1 MKKPSKSKNDLKKVR
16 NKFIGIEE
24 QFSVKSYYPQLKEK
38 IIQLE
43 DNQKSL
49 KQQSKVLKKML
60 KDLEAE
66 KKKTQESE
74 HKYRFLTENS
84 KDLIYR
90 LSLPEGKFEYI
101 SPASLQLTGYT
112 PEEFYK
118 NKLLIKKLIH
128 PDFNNY
134 FQIQWKKIID
144 GDEPKVFEYKIIDK
158 SGRERWF
165 NQRNSYIYN
174 KKNKLIGILGV
185 VSDISDTVNKTIEIQ
200 NREKFLQTLIN
211 NSPFGVHFYELNEKD
226 ELIFTGANKTADKM
240 LGINHSSLIGKK
252 ITDAFPNLRETEIP
266 EQYKEIAKKDLVL
279 DRDEVIYKDDLI
291 QGAFEIHAFHIL
303 ENRMAVFF
311 QDISA
316 RKISEVQ
323 LKKSERLYNSL
334 VETAQDLIWR
344 CDKKG
349 RYVYLNKSWENV
361 FGYTLS
367 EMLGKPFINFLEKS
381 FKKKDKDTFNR
392 LLIEKGSL
400 NNYETIHC
408 KKNGDPIYLL
418 FNAQTILDKQ
428 GNAIGTQ
435 GTAQDITKRILDQKR
450 IELYNR
456 RLKLINEITSS
467 VVGELPFQIMI
478 DTLVNKIKDTFEVDS
493 CILRTLENDELIVLS
508 SVGIHKKYLQKTI
521 SPHIGL
527 AKEILSGLKP
537 VTVTNINNI
546 RQLKKIKNNHYNAYQ
561 FVSYAGA
568 PLKIKNEILG
578 LIGIYT
584 TKQVKEFTKE
594 DLEHLQIA
602 ANNIA
607 VAIHNYQLF
616 NELNRRNTELEKEI
630 KVRKKAEETNALLAQ
645 ALEGINEI
653 ATITDLDNKLIYVNK
668 AFLSA
673 YGYKFNEVIGKEISI
688 VWSPNNPVE
697 LLNEILSVSH
707 TQPWQGEIL
716 NLRKDGT
723 EFPIFLRTSQVRDV
737 NGNVIALVGIS
748 ADISEQ
754 RRINNILKEN
764 NYFLEKSQ
772 EVGNLGS
779 YYFNIQSDEWKS
791 SKKLDEIF
799 GIDETFK
806 KNTQGW
812 LKLIHPD
819 DTVEMSYHLSIHVLS
834 NFNKFNKEYRIIRQN
849 DHAIR
854 WVHGLGELE
863 FDKAGNPIKMIGT
876 IQDVTERKLA
886 EEAIIASELKYRT
899 LFNNTALAVGIR
911 SLDGG
916 YVEFNNAYFKMLG
929 YSYEELKNMK
939 SEDYTHP
946 DDIII
951 TRANMQKIIS
961 GEKDIVR
968 YEKRY
973 LHKNGNIVWG
983 SVCLQPLL
991 DNKNEIIGVL
1001 GTVSDIT
1008 ERKKAEEL
1016 LYESERRLNLAIEG
1030 GEIGLWDQNMIT
1042 GEIFRNENWAKMLG
1056 YKLEEIESTRDYWT
1070 YLIHPD
1076 DRLLAEKAA
1085 KEHAEG
1091 ISPVYKVEHRLKCKD
1106 GSYKWILNWGRIS
1119 ERDSNG
1125 KPIRASGI
1133 HIDINDRKMA
1143 EESLKKS
1150 QELLKLAVEGSKL
1163 GLWNWNIPTGEII
1176 INERWAEICG
1186 YTLEEL
1192 QPTTIKTWET
1202 LIHPDDLIK
1211 ATNELEKHFIGEK
1224 DSYECEIRMKHKNG
1238 NWIWILDKGRVSE
1251 WSEDNKPLQMA
1262 GTHLDITE
1270 RKNAELEIKEKN
1282 TKIKESLYFTEA
1294 LLDSIPTPVFFKDKE
1309 LKYLGCNLAFT
1320 KEMGFTSEELKGK
1333 NVFDIWPSEFA
1344 NIYDKKDLE
1353 LLNNPQLQIYE
1364 FKVRNIKGEDRDV
1377 IYAKNVFV
1385 DENGKPAGIVG
1396 SYLDITERKQF
1407 EIALKKSEEK
1417 YRNLFHN
1424 HSAIKLLIEYETGKI
1439 VDANKAAADFY
1450 GYPLEKLR
1458 EMKISE
1464 LNILGP
1470 ELVKKEMKKVYDESK
1485 TRFEF
1490 KHKLANGKIRDIE
1503 VFSSLIEIDGI
1514 KYLHSIIHDITERK
1528 LTEEALKSSED
1539 KFGKAFHTSPD
1550 AININRLSDGLFIDS
1565 NEGFEKLTGYS
1576 FEDVKGK
1583 SSLDINIW
1591 VNPEDRKRLIE
1602 GLQKNGEVIGLEAQ
1616 FRYKDGS
1623 IRTGLMS
1630 AKIIKVNNENCI
1642 ISITRDITERKLAED
1657 AIKASEEK
1665 YRNLIETMPNGFYR
1679 STTDGYFID
1688 VNPAFVQ
1695 MLGYENKEE
1704 LLKVH
1709 IPSTLYVSS
1718 EERDEIISYNP
1729 NFINQFESY
1738 RLRKKNGDI
1747 IWIED
1752 NARYIKD
1759 ENGKVLYHEGICRDI
1774 TERKKAEE
1782 AIQKSEAKFRTL
1794 FTESSDAYLLIIDN
1808 VFVDCNNSALEMLK
1822 ANRKDIIN
1830 KPPEIISPEK
1840 QPDGMN
1846 SKDKANIMI
1855 EKALKFGSNRF
1866 EWVHTKT
1873 DGTEFWVEV
1882 NLTALPIEGKS
1893 ALFVSWRDIT
1903 ENKIAEAEIKKLNEE
1918 LEQRVIE
1925 RTAQLEA
1932 INKELEAFSY
1942 SVSHDLRAPLRA
1954 IDGFSHALFEDYSD
1968 KLDDEA
1974 KNYLER
1980 VRMNSQKM
1988 AKLIDDILNMSRVT
2002 RKGIS
2007 RETGNISD
2015 IAFEIYKE
2023 LTEFDKSRQVEIKI
2037 QKEMY
2042 DSFDPQLMKICLQN
2056 LIDNAIKFSSH
2067 KEKSIIEIG
2076 CELKNNKKIYFVKD
2090 NGVGFEMKF
2099 YSKLFGV
2106 FQRLHT
2112 QDEFPGTGVGLA
2124 TVQRIINKHGGKI
2137 WAESEINSGST
2148 FYFTI
2153 N

>member
-1 MKKPSKSKNDLKKVR
+1 MKKPSKSKNDLKKIR

-24 QFSVKSYYPQLKEK
+24 QFSIKSYYPQLKEK

-43 DNQKSL
+43 ENQKSL
-49 KQQSKVLKKML
+49 KQQSNALKKML

-74 HKYRFLTENS
+74 HKYRFLTENTR
-84 KDLIYR
+84 DMIYR
-90 LSLPEGKFEYI
+90 VSLPDRKLEYM
-101 SPASLQLTGYT
+101 SPASIQLTGYT

-118 NKLLIKKLIH
+118 NKLLSKKLIH
-128 PDFNNY
+128 PDFNTY
-134 FQIQWKKIID
+134 LKIQWENIVNGK
-144 GDEPKVFEYKIIDK
+144 EPKFFEYKIIDK

-174 KKNKLIGILGV
+174 KKNQLIGILAV

-226 ELIFTGANKTADKM
+226 QLIFTGANKSADKM
-240 LGINHSSLIGKK
+240 LGINHSLLIGKK

-303 ENRMAVFF
+303 ENKMAVFF
-311 QDISA
+311 QDITS
-316 RKISEVQ
+316 RKISEIQ

-344 CDKKG
+344 CDKEG
-349 RYVYLNKSWENV
+349 RYVYLNKSWEIV
-361 FGYTLS
+361 FGYKLS
-367 EMLGKPFINFLEKS
+367 EMLGKPFTNFVAKS
-381 FKKKDKDTFNR
+381 VKKKDIDTFNK
-392 LLIEKGSL
+392 LLIEKGL
-400 NNYETIHC
+400 LKNYETIHR
-408 KKNGDPIYLL
+408 KKNGELIYLL
-418 FNAQTILDKQ
+418 FNAQAILGENGD
-428 GNAIGTQ
+428 AIGTQ
-435 GTAQDITKRILDQKR
+435 GTAQDVTERKQNLERIK
-450 IELYNR
+450 LYIS
-456 RLKLINEITSS
+456 RLKLISEITSS
-467 VVGELPFQIMI
+467 VIGELPFQEMI
-478 DTLVNKIKDTFEVDS
+478 DKLVNDIKNAFEVDS
-493 CILRTLENDELIVLS
+493 CILRILEDNELNVLS
-508 SVGIHKKYLQKTI
+508 VTGIDGKHLQKTV

-527 AKEILSGLKP
+527 TKEILTGRKAL
-537 VTVTNINNI
+537 TFTNINRI
-546 RQLKKIKNNHYNAYQ
+546 EELKKIKHYHNNAYQ
-561 FVSYAGA
+561 FISYAGA
-568 PLKIKNEILG
+568 PLIVKNKIIGIL
-578 LIGIYT
+578 GIYT
-584 TKQVKEFTKE
+584 TKKIKEFTKE

-630 KVRKKAEETNALLAQ
+630 KDRKKAEETNALLAQ

-673 YGYKFNEVIGKEISI
+673 YGYKYDEVIGKDISI

-697 LLNEILSVSH
+697 LLNEILSTSH
-707 TQPWQGEIL
+707 TQPWQGEIF

-723 EFPIFLRTSQVRDV
+723 EFPIFLRTSQVLDA

-779 YYFNIQSDEWKS
+779 YYFNIHSDNWIS

-799 GIDETFK
+799 GIDETFQ

-812 LKLIHPD
+812 LKLIHPED
-819 DTVEMSYHLSIHVLS
+819 VVEMSYHLSIDVLS

-849 DHAIR
+849 DHSIR

-876 IQDVTERKLA
+876 IQDITERKLT
-886 EEAIIASELKYRT
+886 EEAISASELKYRT

-916 YVEFNNAYFKMLG
+916 YVEFNNAYFKMMG

-951 TRANMQKIIS
+951 TKTNMQKIIS
-961 GEKDIVR
+961 GETDLVR

-973 LHKNGNIVWG
+973 IHKNGNIVWG
-983 SVCLQPLL
+983 SVCLQPFKE
-991 DNKNEIIGVL
+991 NNQIIGIL

-1016 LYESERRLNLAIEG
+1016 LYESERRLSLAVEG
-1030 GEIGLWDQNMIT
+1030 GEIGLWDQNMVT
-1042 GEIFRNENWAKMLG
+1042 GKIYRNENWAKMLG
-1056 YKLEEIESTRDYWT
+1056 YTLEEIESTRDFWT
-1070 YLIHPD
+1070 QIIHPD
-1076 DRLLAEKAA
+1076 DIEFARKAA
-1085 KEHAEG
+1085 KEHEEG
-1091 ISPVYKVEHRLKCKD
+1091 ILPVYKVEHRLRCKD
-1106 GSYKWILNWGRIS
+1106 GSYKWILNWGKIS
-1119 ERDSNG
+1119 ERDAEG

-1133 HIDINDRKMA
+1133 HIDINDRKIA

-1163 GLWNWNIPTGEII
+1163 GLWSWNIPTGEII
-1176 INERWAEICG
+1176 VNERWAEICG
-1186 YTLEEL
+1186 YSLDEL
-1192 QPTTIKTWET
+1192 QPTSLKTWEY

-1211 ATNELEKHFIGEK
+1211 ASIELQKHFNGEI

-1238 NWIWILDKGRVSE
+1238 DWIWILDKGRVSE
-1251 WSEDNKPLQMA
+1251 WSEDNKPLKMA

-1270 RKNAELEIKEKN
+1270 RKKVEEEIKEKN
-1282 TKIKESLYFTEA
+1282 TKIKESLNFTEA

-1309 LKYLGCNLAFT
+1309 CKYIGCNIAFT
-1320 KEMGFTSEELKGK
+1320 KEMGVTSEEIKGK
-1333 NVFDIWPSEFA
+1333 KVYDLWPREFSEV
-1344 NIYDKKDLE
+1344 YDKKDLE
-1353 LLNNPQLQIYE
+1353 LLSNPQLQIYE
-1364 FKVRNIKGEDRDV
+1364 FIVRNKQGEDRNV
-1377 IYAKNVFV
+1377 IYAKNVFL
-1385 DENGKPAGIVG
+1385 DETGKPAGIVG
-1396 SYLDITERKQF
+1396 SYLDITERKKF
-1407 EIALKKSEEK
+1407 EEALKKSEEK

-1424 HSAIKLLIEYETGKI
+1424 HSAIKLLIDFETGKI

-1450 GYPLEKLR
+1450 GYTLEKLR

-1464 LNILGP
+1464 IIVLSP
-1470 ELVKKEMKKVYDESK
+1470 ELVKVEMKKVYDESK

-1490 KHKLANGKIRDIE
+1490 KHRLANGEIRDVE
-1503 VFSSLIEIDGI
+1503 VFSSLIEIEGK

-1550 AININRLSDGLFIDS
+1550 AININRLSDGLFLDS

-1576 FEDVKGK
+1576 FKEVEGK

-1591 VNPEDRKRLIE
+1591 VNPDDRKKLVE

-1695 MLGYENKEE
+1695 MLGYESKEE

-1738 RLRKKNGDI
+1738 RLKKKNGDI

-1752 NARYIKD
+1752 NTRYIKD

-1782 AIQKSEAKFRTL
+1782 AVHKSEAKFRTL

-1808 VFVDCNNSALEMLK
+1808 VFVDCNNSALVMLK
-1822 ANRKDIIN
+1822 ATREQVIN
-1830 KPPEIISPEK
+1830 KPPDIISPEK

-1954 IDGFSHALFEDYSD
+1954 IDGFSHALYEDYAD

-2015 IAFEIYKE
+2015 IAFEIYKD

-2037 QKEMY
+2037 QEKMY

-2076 CELKNNKKIYFVKD
+2076 CELKDNKKIYFVKD

-2137 WAESEINSGST
+2137 WAESELNSGST